1 MQGCIRLVDRAL
13 LSVLWLAYVIAYVI
27 GSVIADDSQLFWGV
41 CIKLLILEWS
51 IPIIH
56 SE

>member
-13 LSVLWLAYVIAYVI
+13 LSVLWLAYVI

-51 IPIIH
+51 IPIMQF
-56 SE
+56 E